1 MTVSIGPIL
10 RAMFGKHERRVTAA
24 YRGLYLNIDELA
36 AQIHQWVPA
45 ASRILEVGC
54 GEGAVTERLAAAYP
68 GAEITAIDVTP
79 RLGRLYDGPR
89 DRLRFVQCTVQ
100 EIAARE
106 PGHYHLAVLCD
117 VLHHV
122 PLTGR
127 QDLLRAIRRTLT
139 FGGVFVF
146 KEWERNTTLIH
157 WLCHA
162 SDHWLTGD
170 RVSYMTCGEIH
181 EHLTRCF
188 GDGALV
194 GEVRLSPWRNNLAIL
209 VRP

>member
-1 MTVSIGPIL
+1 MP
-10 RAMFGKHERRVTAA
+10 
-24 YRGLYLNIDELA
+24 
-36 AQIHQWVPA
+36 
-45 ASRILEVGC
+45 
-54 GEGAVTERLAAAYP
+54 TERLAAAYP
-68 GAEITAIDVTP
+68 EAEITAIDITP
-79 RLGRLYDGPR
+79 RIGRLYDGPR
-89 DRLRFVQCTVQ
+89 DRVRFVQRTVQ

-122 PLTGR
+122 PLAAR

-139 FGGVFVF
+139 SDGVFVF
-146 KEWERNTTLIH
+146 KEWERNATLIH

-170 RVSYMTCGEIH
+170 RVSYMTCSDIRER
-181 EHLTRCF
+181 LTRSF
-188 GDGALV
+188 GDEALV
-194 GEVRLSPWRNNLAIL
+194 AEVRLRPWRNNLAIL